1 MEPVRNAPFRF
12 LGSVNLELSDWWLQR
27 LGTARGA
34 CRNGVLKVGGCRR
47 PPDTARD
54 AEAPDKLRIASLA
67 FDRLEGGKDAPC
79 RMVQERWEAA
89 TTIQLHA
96 EGWRLRRQRRR

>member
-1 MEPVRNAPFRF
+1 M
-12 LGSVNLELSDWWLQR
+12 
-27 LGTARGA
+27 
-34 CRNGVLKVGGCRR
+34 LKVGGGRR

-54 AEAPDKLRIASLA
+54 AEAPDELRITSLA
-67 FDRLEGGKDAPC
+67 FDRLEGSKDAPC
-79 RMVQERWEAA
+79 RMVQKRWEAA